1 MGFPSL
7 PCYACLLFA
16 SVKILGSL
24 PACSASTEEL
34 VTAASERRGKDTMSV
49 AGPSCCKAERQLDNQ
64 WGDDFQ

>member
-34 VTAASERRGKDTMSV
+34 LQRVRGGAKIALSV